1 VKGLLLRWAV
11 LAAVAILAGLAAL
24 LPQAA
29 SAHEVLQTVARD
41 KAIALRVY
49 FPDGEA
55 LAYDAYEVY
64 SPTDPSIPHQKGRT
78 DRNGWLAFV
87 PDAAGKWRVK
97 VTDNTGHGL
106 DTLVDVGPIAGGAPT
121 AGGSAAS
128 TLGFILR
135 PVVGLVVIGAIFWA
149 LVTVYQR
156 RDRAS

>member
-1 VKGLLLRWAV
+1 VNRAPLRWA
-11 LAAVAILAGLAAL
+11 LLAAL
-24 LPQAA
+24 AALAAPLPLTA

-55 LAYDAYEVY
+55 LAYDAYEIY
-64 SPTDPSIPHQKGRT
+64 SPADPSLPHQKGRT

-106 DTLVDVGPIAGGAPT
+106 DTLIDAGPLSAGA
-121 AGGSAAS
+121 AASGGSAAS
-128 TLGFILR
+128 TLAFVLR
-135 PVVGLVVIGAIFWA
+135 PVVGLALIGAIFWA
-149 LVTVYQR
+149 LVTVYR
-156 RDRAS
+156 RKDRAS

>member
-1 VKGLLLRWAV
+1 VIRAPLRWAL
-11 LAAVAILAGLAAL
+11 LALLAAL
-24 LPQAA
+24 LPLTA

-41 KAIALRVY
+41 KAIALRFY

-64 SPTDPSIPHQKGRT
+64 SPADPNIPHQKGRT

-106 DTLVDVGPIAGGAPT
+106 DTLIDAGPIAAGAST
-121 AGGSAAS
+121 SSGTAAS
-128 TLGFILR
+128 TLGFVLR
-135 PVVGLVVIGAIFWA
+135 PVVGLALIGAIFWV
-149 LVTVYQR
+149 LVTVYR
-156 RDRAS
+156 RKDRPS